1 MKYISIKIDPKGRTP
16 PTSTIT
22 QGSMNHFFSGI
33 GLGTALILGQRHT
46 ISLKV
51 LLSKE
56 LGAVYPPP
64 ELPSFYERIEIET
77 SSII

>member
-1 MKYISIKIDPKGRTP
+1 MKYISMKMDPKGSTP
-16 PTSTIT
+16 PTATIT

-33 GLGTALILGQRHT
+33 GLGTALILGWRHT

-51 LLSKE
+51 LLSQE

-64 ELPSFYERIEIET
+64 VLPSFYQSIEIET